1 MAREIAPL
9 APPRGGFRRIAIL
22 RLSSI
27 GDVVLTLPVVQALR
41 EAFPAAELHYWVK
54 EEYQDLVRFDP
65 AITHVRVLERDAR
78 KLEDLISMSTELED
92 CDLIVDLHAS
102 LRTRVL
108 TFRQKAPVL
117 VAPTHRWLRERWVR
131 AKWTRP
137 APTPHALERY
147 ASVLA
152 PLRLT
157 VPQMPQLHAGVE
169 AEAWAATFIAER
181 AFARRPLALAPGAQ
195 HATKCWPEPSW
206 VALTERA
213 SAADVPMLVFST
225 AGEKRALAA
234 LAQSIESNPMA
245 VWVTEPLA
253 RAAALLSHSVAAVTH
268 DSGVM
273 HMAAARGLH
282 VVALFGSTSP
292 VLGFAP
298 WGPGHRVLG
307 RELPCRPCTVHGREA
322 CPLGHF
328 RCMRELEV
336 GTVWEAAQELLRG

>member
-1 MAREIAPL
+1 MARDASPL
-9 APPRGGFRRIAIL
+9 AVPEGGFRRIAVL

-27 GDVVLTLPVVQALR
+27 GDIVLTLPMVHALR
-41 EAFPAAELHYWVK
+41 EAFPATELHYWVK

-65 AITHVRVLERDAR
+65 AITHVRALERDAR
-78 KLEDLISMSTELED
+78 KLEDLVSMSAELED

-131 AKWTRP
+131 ARWSRP
-137 APTPHALERY
+137 APAPHALERY
-147 ASVLA
+147 ASALA
-152 PLRLT
+152 PLRVAVT
-157 VPQMPQLHAGVE
+157 RSPRLHASPE
-169 AEAWAATFIAER
+169 AEQWAAAFVAER
-181 AFARRPLALAPGAQ
+181 AFPTRALVLAPGAQ
-195 HATKCWPEPSW
+195 HPTKCWPEASW
-206 VALTERA
+206 VELAGLAAAAEVPLMVLTT
-213 SAADVPMLVFST
+213 AA
-225 AGEKRALAA
+225 EKRAFAT
-234 LAQSIESNPMA
+234 LAQRIEADPRA

-253 RAAALLSHSVAAVTH
+253 RAAALLSHGAAAVTH

-273 HMAAARGLH
+273 HMAAARGLR

-298 WGPGHRVLG
+298 SGPGHLVLG
-307 RELPCRPCTVHGREA
+307 RDLPCRPCTVHGREV

-328 RCMRELEV
+328 KCMRELEV
-336 GTVWEAAQELLRG
+336 EAVWAAAAGLLRG